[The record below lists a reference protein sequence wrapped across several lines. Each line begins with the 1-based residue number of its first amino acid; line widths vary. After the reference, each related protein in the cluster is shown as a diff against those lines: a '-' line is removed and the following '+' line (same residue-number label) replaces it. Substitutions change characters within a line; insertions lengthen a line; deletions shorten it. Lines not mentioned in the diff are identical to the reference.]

1 MRKLILSIL
10 TVSTFF
16 LTGCLET
23 VQEITLNEDGSGTY
37 VNTNDMGKVLTV
49 AKNMGAAST
58 DKMPQQAI
66 DTSFSF
72 ALAADSMANL
82 SPEEKEILKKGSVH
96 ILMNVEDEKFLTIMS
111 FPFSTLNDIQ
121 KFNSVSGK
129 MMMETMKSRMPADMS
144 SMGGQEMPETSSF
157 DDYYTLE
164 FSKGELKKKL
174 NKEKYANVESDEYLN
189 GLKQAGA
196 MGLPV
201 TSTFIINLPRPAEKA
216 EGKNVKLS
224 EDKKKVTITS
234 SMDDFYDN
242 PESLEFKIKY

>member
-23 VQEITLNEDGSGTY
+23 VQEITLNDDGSGTY
-37 VNTNDMGKVLTV
+37 LNTNDMGKILGI

-58 DKMPQQAI
+58 DKMPQQAV

-72 ALAADSMANL
+72 ASLADNMTNL
-82 SPEEKEILKKGSVH
+82 SIEETELLKKGSIH
-96 ILMNVEDEKFLTIMS
+96 IKMNIADEQFVTNMS

-121 KFNSVSGK
+121 KFNKLSGM
-129 MMMETMKSRMPADMS
+129 MMMESLKGQMPAEMP
-144 SMGGQEMPETSSF
+144 MGGEGMPEPSSF

-174 NKEKYANVESDEYLN
+174 NKEKYANAESDEYLN

-224 EDKKKVTITS
+224 EDKLKVTIMST
-234 SMDDFYDN
+234 MDDFYDN